1 MFEILS
7 ILMFYFLIGKVKNVV
22 QVLQPLIQKRKI
34 YYVKLKSDNLEE
46 LLRRIR
52 KDGEPND
59 EPNEDTIKRLVL

>member
-7 ILMFYFLIGKVKNVV
+7 ILMFYFLMEKVKNVV
-22 QVLQPLIQKRKI
+22 QVLQPMIQKRKI